1 MERSEEEIF
10 LRAKHGDISAFEKIV
25 STHER
30 ALFNYILRLTGN
42 THDSEDLL
50 QETFLKIYNSIKTYD
65 TARPFKT
72 WAYTIA
78 TRTAY
83 DFFRKKKV
91 RKELLTLDE
100 EGPDETFEDPEA
112 YNKIERLG
120 DLEAALKKIKPVYQ
134 SVLLLYYQEG
144 FSYEEISSMLGAPLN
159 TIKTNLRRAKLEL
172 KKILS

>member
-1 MERSEEEIF
+1 MGRSEKEIF
-10 LRAKHGDISAFEKIV
+10 LAAQRGDISAFEKIV
-25 STHER
+25 LSHEQ
-30 ALFNYILRLTGN
+30 ALFNYILRLSGN
-42 THDSEDLL
+42 THDAEDLL
-50 QETFLKIYNSIKTYD
+50 QETFLKIYNAIKTYD

-78 TRTAY
+78 TRTTY

-100 EGPDETFEDPEA
+100 DGPDETFEDPDA

-120 DLEAALKKIKPVYQ
+120 DLEMALKKIKPSYR
-134 SVLLLYYQEG
+134 SVLFLYYQEG
-144 FSYEEISSMLGAPLN
+144 FSYEEMSSVLGIPLN